1 MRNLTEQNVSE
12 AVLAQLEN
20 TPDPR
25 LKEIVTRLVEHLH
38 AFAREVELKDEEWFA
53 ATQFLTEV
61 GKREEFTLL
70 SDVLGLSILVDALSH
85 RKAPGATESSVLG
98 PFYRERARL
107 MQPPVDVAGAT
118 AGESVLFSG
127 RVTDPSGRSI
137 PGALLDVWQTAPNGS
152 YENEDA
158 GQPEMNLRGR
168 FRTDSDGGYSFRT
181 VKPVS
186 YGIPG
191 TGPVGRLLKS
201 LGRHNFRPAHIHFKV
216 SAEGYEPLTTMIFVE
231 GDAYLD
237 SDAVFGVK
245 NSLVADFER
254 HDEAGEID
262 GHRLEPPFHTVRYDF
277 GLEPAG

>member
-12 AVLAQLEN
+12 AVLAQLGN

-25 LKEIVTRLVEHLH
+25 LKEIVTRLIEHLH

-53 ATQFLTEV
+53 ATEFLTEV
-61 GKREEFTLL
+61 GKQEEFILL

-127 RVTDPSGRSI
+127 RVTDPSGGPI
-137 PGALLDVWQTAPNGS
+137 PGALLDVWQTAPNGR
-152 YENEDA
+152 YENEDD

-168 FRTDSDGGYSFRT
+168 FRTDAEGGYSFRT

-186 YGIPG
+186 YGIAG

-237 SDAVFGVK
+237 SDPVFGVK

-254 HDEAGEID
+254 HDDAAEID
-262 GHRLEPPFHTVRYDF
+262 GHRLEPPYYTARYDF